1 MQSFDLPPEL
11 LKHLKFRA
19 RRTHRSLEAELVNCL
34 HTGIDTLRRRE
45 ERFRQAAPRLRQ
57 KVRGL
62 MRRRQLD
69 AYINSG
75 RS

>member
-1 MQSFDLPPEL
+1 DLPPEL
-11 LKHLKFRA
+11 LRNLKFRA
-19 RRTHRSLEAELVNCL
+19 RRTHRSLDAELVECL
-34 HTGIDTLRRRE
+34 STGIDTLRRRE
-45 ERFRQAAPRLRQ
+45 ERFRHAAPRLRQ